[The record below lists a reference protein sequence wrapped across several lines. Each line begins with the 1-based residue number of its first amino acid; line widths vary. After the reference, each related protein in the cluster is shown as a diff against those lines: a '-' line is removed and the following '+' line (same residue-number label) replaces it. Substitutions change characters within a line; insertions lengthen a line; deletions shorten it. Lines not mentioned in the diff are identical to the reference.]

1 MSKVRYTNQGPNCA
15 EGILFLF
22 GCCLLIFFILDK
34 CN

>member
-1 MSKVRYTNQGPNCA
+1 MTDPHYTNQGPNCA

-22 GCCLLIFFILDK
+22 AACIAIFFILDK